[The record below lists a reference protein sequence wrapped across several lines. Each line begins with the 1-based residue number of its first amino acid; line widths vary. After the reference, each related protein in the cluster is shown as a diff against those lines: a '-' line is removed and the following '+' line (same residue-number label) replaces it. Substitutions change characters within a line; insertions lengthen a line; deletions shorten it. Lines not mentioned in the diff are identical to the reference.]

1 MQFANI
7 LFNDF
12 YLCFVYFS
20 FLLLACFS
28 VNLSVSCLSAKPLS
42 NHFALLY
49 LVRSQWRGGGGE
61 GGGRGATLC
70 QKEDTQQFLQSEY
83 CRLFAFKRALQRRK
97 GARGHGHPRTP
108 RPQLSPSVIV
118 DQGEN

>member
-49 LVRSQWRGGGGE
+49 RVRSQWRGGRRG

-70 QKEDTQQFLQSEY
+70 QKEDTQQFLQPEY
-83 CRLFAFKRALQRRK
+83 CRLLAFKEE
-97 GARGHGHPRTP
+97 GRGPGVTGIPGP
-108 RPQLSPSVIV
+108 LVPNLAPV
-118 DQGEN
+118 